1 MMTSKKIIGTLR
13 RPLAEILQDLEQ
25 PIPSEMLEQKPTYHR
40 ESKTGEVSYVP
51 WYNCIQLLMRYC
63 PGYDFEIRT
72 QSFGERIIVEGRL
85 TIRAKEGDF
94 VYESLGVAHSE
105 DRNYEEAVYEAE
117 ESALR
122 RCMAKLGCGLEL
134 WDKQETSAL
143 PPPTHEVRKVSQAQL
158 SRLYA
163 IVNELGL
170 SKEEAKAIIH
180 SQGYA
185 SSKDII
191 FEDYERVIQEIRK
204 AKSPVY
210 LKWKDEND
218 ALAWALE
225 QLPTIGMAQITQEWR
240 LLVPSHGKKA
250 PAWVERVKE
259 LKSLSQN
266 SMRTSEQKI
275 I

>member
-25 PIPSEMLEQKPTYHR
+25 PIPSEMIEPKPTYHKG
-40 ESKTGEVSYVP
+40 SKTGEVSYVP

-63 PGYDFEIRT
+63 PGYDFEVRT
-72 QSFGERIIVEGRL
+72 QSFGERIVIEGRL

-94 VYESLGVAHSE
+94 VYESVGVAHSE
-105 DRNYEEAVYEAE
+105 ERNYEEAVYEAE

-122 RCMAKLGCGLEL
+122 RCLAKLGCGLEL
-134 WDKQETSAL
+134 WSKEESSAL
-143 PPPTHEVRKVSQAQL
+143 SPPIHEVRKVSQAQL

-170 SKEEAKAIIH
+170 TKEEAKAIINN
-180 SQGYA
+180 QGYA

-204 AKSPVY
+204 AKPPVY
-210 LKWKDEND
+210 VKWKDEND

-225 QLPTIGMAQITQEWR
+225 QLPTMGMAQITKEWR
-240 LLVPSHGKKA
+240 ELIPSHGKKA

-266 SMRTSEQKI
+266 PQPSN
-275 I
+275 